1 MARPQASPRGLTRL
15 WPALLA
21 LGALGLGLHLA
32 PRLSLRRLLPV
43 APAVAAGSIGPEQ
56 VGVVINSADP
66 LSERIGEYYRL
77 RRGIPARNLLR
88 VSLPSGRTQVS
99 PEEFAALREDLERQT
114 PPSVRVYALTWA
126 APYRVGCMSITSAF
140 TFGFDE
146 RFCAQGCKMT
156 AISPFYGYRAW
167 TGLPWRPTMAIAA
180 RSFDQAKALI
190 DRGVASDGTRPT
202 GTAYLAT
209 TDDKARNVRSVW
221 FPKIESVLGPSFRI
235 VTLPQPEVGQRDDV
249 MFYFVGLAQVPGLN
263 QLRFRPGAIADH
275 LTSLGGQLTDS
286 SQMSSL
292 AWLEAG
298 ATGSYG
304 AVVEPCNFLS
314 KFPNPGIAMQTYLRG
329 ETLIEAYWRSVQQPG
344 QGIFIGEPLARPFGR

>member
-1 MARPQASPRGLTRL
+1 MASLPRRRRLIPL

-21 LGALGLGLHLA
+21 FSALGLGLHLS
-32 PRLSLRRLLPV
+32 PRLLPPHLLPL
-43 APAVAAGSIGPEQ
+43 APAAAAGTLGPEQ

-88 VSLPSGRTQVS
+88 VTLPVGRSRVR
-99 PEEFAALREDLERQT
+99 PEEFAALREELERQT
-114 PPSVRVYALTWA
+114 PKSVRVYALTWA

-146 RFCAQGCKMT
+146 RFCAQGCKVT
-156 AISPFYGYRAW
+156 ANSPFYGYRPW

-180 RSFDQAKALI
+180 RSFEQAKALI
-190 DRGVASDGTRPT
+190 DRGVASDGTRPG

-209 TDDKARNVRSVW
+209 TTDRARNVRSVW
-221 FPKIESVLGPSFRI
+221 FPKIESVLGPSFRV
-235 VTLPQPEVGQRDDV
+235 VTLPQTELGQRDDV
-249 MFYFVGLAQVPGLN
+249 MFYFVGLARVPGLR

-286 SQMSSL
+286 GQMSSL
-292 AWLEAG
+292 EWLEAG

-329 ETLIEAYWRSVQQPG
+329 QTLIEAYWRSVQQPG